1 MRISARILFALLF
14 SLVMVT
20 FSFENVYAQTLTQPS
35 VSPYQ
40 TTENGDNFMYDN
52 TYSNVP
58 INHHYFTQEELFDI
72 LSAVMCQLSGVDPT
86 DPSQPCLSINSSNGK
101 MGFAPT
107 APQKFGE
114 AQNSQTQMGG
124 AVGELASYIT
134 VLYVPVVNT
143 SQYVQY
149 LSSNFGIVKPTYA
162 AANTNCNTN
171 QFGYGLCGLSPILTL
186 WADVRD
192 LSYAMLTVLFIAIG
206 IGVMLRFRVDPR
218 TVMTLQNQIPRVII
232 AILLITFSFAISGAM
247 IDLMW
252 TATYAGVNFIS
263 SAAPNSQ
270 IALCPPGPKPMNQVV
285 ETRLIDDPISFVNTV
300 FRSNCGGTF
309 DNGFLGLAD
318 DVSASLGDLV
328 QTILHDMLFNDNNDT
343 CHPSWWDLIPIVGV
357 VQAGEC
363 ALQSGALNIIYW
375 FVEIIV
381 KLVVIICLL
390 VALFRLWFQLIKC
403 YVIFLIFVIMGPI
416 WIVLGLVPG
425 RPMGFEKW
433 LRIIF
438 SNLAVFPLVAFLLV
452 MARVLVDAIPSGAAS
467 PTSNF
472 IPPLIGNASIS
483 TFSALMAFGAI
494 MIAPTIPD
502 IIKDRMKASSQ
513 TKYGAAIAAGVGL
526 GATAV
531 SAPGRRIWENLNRRN
546 PTTGAPE
553 GALAIRKSQ
562 LAPRIPIIGR
572 RLEARERRRR
582 SIQSAYTQG
591 TDIGNLASVRQ
602 HREDIRRNI
611 SIHESV
617 SRAGEAPTN
626 TTRTA
631 TTAERNNPSRN
642 PFRRRGGPGGRSGE
656 RPGGDGTDGGTG
668 TPPPTPTP

>member
-1 MRISARILFALLF
+1 MRISARILFALFF

-20 FSFENVYAQTLTQPS
+20 FSFGNVYAQTLTQPS

-40 TTENGDNFMYDN
+40 AADTTDSQMYDN

-58 INHHYFTQEELFDI
+58 LNHHYFTQEELFDI

-86 DPSQPCLSINSSNGK
+86 DPNQPCLAINSSNGK

-107 APQKFGE
+107 SPNQQFGE
-114 AQNSQTQMGG
+114 AQTTQPQIGG
-124 AVGELASYIT
+124 AAGVLASYIT

-143 SQYVQY
+143 SQYIQY

-270 IALCPPGPKPMNQVV
+270 IAICPAQPKPMNQVI
-285 ETRLIDDPISFVNTV
+285 ETRLIDDPISFVNTL
-300 FRSNCGGTF
+300 FRSNCNGTF

-328 QTILHDMLFNDNNDT
+328 QTILHDLLFNDANDT
-343 CHPSWWDLIPIVGV
+343 CHPSWWDLVPGV
-357 VQAGEC
+357 NLVIGAEC

-375 FVEIIV
+375 LVEIVV

-390 VALFRLWFQLIKC
+390 IALFRLWFQLIKC

-438 SNLAVFPLVAFLLV
+438 ANLAVFPLVAFILV

-513 TKYGAAIAAGVGL
+513 TKYGAAIAAGVGM

-531 SAPGRRIWENLNRRN
+531 SSPGRRAWENLNRRN

-553 GALAIRKSQ
+553 GALAIRKAQ
-562 LAPRIPIIGR
+562 LAPHVPLIGR
-572 RLEARERRRR
+572 RLEARESRRRA
-582 SIQSAYTQG
+582 QSMGYAQGADMTELAKTKPFLRQRGDDKPVNIRNIVNRATPKTQDEPG
-591 TDIGNLASVRQ
+591 YEAPAPRPQKAPRGKFW
-602 HREDIRRNI
+602 RRN
-611 SIHESV
+611 
-617 SRAGEAPTN
+617 N
-626 TTRTA
+626 
-631 TTAERNNPSRN
+631 
-642 PFRRRGGPGGRSGE
+642 GGKSS
-656 RPGGDGTDGGTG
+656 
-668 TPPPTPTP
+668 